1 MIRKDKKPSSVIP
14 AQAGIRSVGILQL
27 QINPQTEI
35 PSFPR
40 KRESRTHPHGNPH
53 PVIPTKVGI

>member
-1 MIRKDKKPSSVIP
+1 MV
-14 AQAGIRSVGILQL
+14 IRSVEILQL

-40 KRESRTHPHGNPH
+40 RRESRTRPHRNLH
-53 PVIPTKVGI
+53 PVIPAQAGI